1 MTRPEPPQQTATTP
15 GTVRRRW
22 SGAVVAS
29 ISVLSVAMI
38 SVGCGETIDLAT
50 TTTSTANTPDTLD
63 TLDTLDTMDTMDS
76 GLDTTIDEVL
86 GDDPESVPLEA
97 LVDALVAN
105 FQGLDDDAAVGD
117 RTRLETILGIW
128 VLLEPRLIT
137 ERAGLHHGFTQAVD
151 LATLAVERRRPADAT
166 KAQRIALEMRASALG

>member
-1 MTRPEPPQQTATTP
+1 M
-15 GTVRRRW
+15 
-22 SGAVVAS
+22 VAS
-29 ISVLSVAMI
+29 IGVLSAVMI
-38 SVGCGETIDLAT
+38 SAGCGETIDLAT
-50 TTTSTANTPDTLD
+50 TTTSTVDIADTLD
-63 TLDTLDTMDTMDS
+63 PVDS
-76 GLDTTIDEVL
+76 GMQATIGEVL
-86 GDDPESVPLEA
+86 GDDPDSVPLEA

-128 VLLEPRLIT
+128 VFLEPRLIT

>member
-1 MTRPEPPQQTATTP
+1 VA
-15 GTVRRRW
+15 
-22 SGAVVAS
+22 AS
-29 ISVLSVAMI
+29 IGVLSAVMI
-38 SVGCGETIDLAT
+38 SAGCGETIDLAT
-50 TTTSTANTPDTLD
+50 TTTATVDTVDTVDTLD
-63 TLDTLDTMDTMDS
+63 TLDS
-76 GLDTTIDEVL
+76 GLQTTIDEVL
-86 GDDPESVPLEA
+86 GDDPDSVPLEA
-97 LVDALVAN
+97 LVDALVVN

-128 VLLEPRLIT
+128 TLLEPRLIA